1 MADKRS
7 MTYEELIAAMRDTV
21 LDPATLDDDTIV
33 RAQHLARFFV
43 ALSKAAPHSGMKV
56 GDVLTADEVAKIWL
70 DTADP
75 NYDPGPC
82 PVLQ

>member
-1 MADKRS
+1 MSKRS

-33 RAQHLARFFV
+33 RAQHLARFFD
-43 ALSKAAPHSGMKV
+43 AIAKAAPNSKLKV
-56 GDVLTADEVAKIWL
+56 GDVLSLDEVAKIWL